1 MNLRNLTTLLI
12 ALTLTA
18 CAINSGSTAEVSLV
32 PSFTPRIVTSPV
44 PTLQRQLEPIETP
57 LPTPSSVP
65 AAIVCERGPSV
76 PETRYTVNAVLDYPA
91 RRLRVTQHIEYLNRN
106 STTLNELV
114 LNVKPNSEPG
124 LFQLGKVSL
133 TATGDMLQT
142 SLARQRLTLAL
153 PQSLDPG
160 CQIRLSLSFELAVPP
175 MAGRGAARFQGYLGY
190 SDRQLNL
197 GHWLPTVALHREGN
211 WISHE
216 PSLIGEQEV
225 LAVADWDV
233 HLAVQNAPKT
243 LVAAAPGTLLEN
255 GDTYWR
261 WFLSAARDFSL
272 SLGEGFILAARQIPD
287 GPLVEVYTFPD
298 ALIET
303 QAGPID
309 TAAFALDTAT
319 NSLAIFAGRF
329 GPYPYDRLVVVQG
342 DFPDGMEFSG
352 IVFVGGEYF
361 RRFGGPDSYLM
372 LITAHEVSH
381 QWWYSQVG
389 SDQALHPWL
398 DEALA
403 TYSELVFVEEYY
415 PALKGWWWEFRIN
428 SFSPEGFVD
437 STVYDFPSRRAY
449 INAVY
454 LRGVR
459 MLDALRATIGTDAF
473 FAWLRRYAEVGAG
486 QVMEPASFWS
496 LLTPEQF
503 DLTAPIRER
512 YLQQP
517 QIIRLDSSTG
527 S

>member
-1 MNLRNLTTLLI
+1 MKLPNLATLLI
-12 ALTLTA
+12 SLVLAA
-18 CAINSGSTAEVSLV
+18 CAVYPGSHAEASPIPASTVQ
-32 PSFTPRIVTSPV
+32 IVTTPV
-44 PTLQRQLEPIETP
+44 PTRQRQLQPIDTP
-57 LPTPSSVP
+57 LPTPSPTP
-65 AAIVCERGPSV
+65 AAIVCGLDSAA
-76 PETRYTVNAVLDYPA
+76 PETRYTVNAVLDYPT
-91 RRLRVTQHIEYLNRN
+91 RRVRVVQHVEYLNRD
-106 STTLNELV
+106 SSPLNELV
-114 LNVKPNSEPG
+114 FNVKPNTEPR
-124 LFQLGKVSL
+124 LFQLDAATL
-133 TATGDMLQT
+133 TTIGEPLQT
-142 SLARQRLTLAL
+142 NLARQRLALTL
-153 PQSLDPG
+153 PQPLDPD
-160 CQIRLSLSFELAVPP
+160 CQIRLSLTFELAIPP
-175 MAGRGAARFQGYLGY
+175 MADRGVERFQGYLGY

-197 GHWLPTVALHREGN
+197 GHWLPTIALRREGG

-216 PSLIGEQEV
+216 PSVIGEQEA
-225 LAVADWDV
+225 LGIADWDV
-233 HLAVQNAPKT
+233 HLAVQNSPDN

-255 GDTYWR
+255 GDTHWR
-261 WFLSAARDFSL
+261 WFLHDARDFSL
-272 SLGEGFILAARQIPD
+272 SLGQDFILNARQLPD
-287 GPLVEVYTFPD
+287 GPLVEVYSFPD

-303 QAGPID
+303 QTGPINA
-309 TAAFALDTAT
+309 AAFALDTAV
-319 NSLAIFAGRF
+319 NSLATFANRF
-329 GPYPYDRLVVVQG
+329 GPYIYDRLVIVQG

-381 QWWYSQVG
+381 QWWYNQVG

-415 PALKGWWWEFRIN
+415 PALKGWWWEFRID
-428 SFSPEGFVD
+428 SLAPEGFVD
-437 STVYDFPSRRAY
+437 SSVYDFPSRRAY

-473 FAWLRRYAEVGAG
+473 FAWLRRYAKVGTR

-517 QIIRLDSSTG
+517 QIIRLDPASG

>member
-1 MNLRNLTTLLI
+1 MNLRTLTTLLI
-12 ALTLTA
+12 ALLLTA
-18 CAINSGSTAEVSLV
+18 CSITPGDRLEASPLPSPTAQ
-32 PSFTPRIVTSPV
+32 IVTTPV
-44 PTLQRQLEPIETP
+44 PTLQRQLQPIETP
-57 LPTPSSVP
+57 LSTTSPTP
-65 AAIVCERGPSV
+65 AAIVCGFDSAAPD
-76 PETRYTVNAVLDYPA
+76 TRYTVNAVLDYPA
-91 RRLRVTQHIEYLNRN
+91 RRIKVIQHSEVINRD
-106 STTLNELV
+106 LMPLDELV
-114 LNVKPNSEPG
+114 FNVKPNTEPG
-124 LFQLGKVSL
+124 LFQLGDASL
-133 TATGDMLQT
+133 TTTGDPVQT
-142 SLARQRLTLAL
+142 SLARQRLTLTL
-153 PQSLDPG
+153 PEPLDPG
-160 CQIRLSLSFELAVPP
+160 CQIRLSLTFELAIPP
-175 MAGRGAARFQGYLGY
+175 IADRGVQRFQGYLGY

-197 GHWLPTVALHREGN
+197 GHWLPTIALRRDGD
-211 WISHE
+211 WVSHE
-216 PSLIGEQEV
+216 PSVIGEQEA
-225 LAVADWDV
+225 LAIADWDV
-233 HLAVQNAPKT
+233 HLAVQNAPAA

-261 WFLSAARDFSL
+261 WFLPAARDFSL
-272 SLGEGFILAARQIPD
+272 SLGEGFTLSARQIPD
-287 GPLVEVYTFPD
+287 GPLVEVYTFSD
-298 ALIET
+298 ARIET

-309 TAAFALDTAT
+309 AAAFALDTAA
-319 NSLAIFAGRF
+319 NSLAIFADRF
-329 GPYPYDRLVVVQG
+329 GPYPYDRLIVVQG

-361 RRFGGPDSYLM
+361 RQFGGPDSYLM

-403 TYSELVFVEEYY
+403 TYSELVFIEEYY
-415 PALKGWWWEFRIN
+415 PALKGWWWEFRIDH
-428 SFSPEGFVD
+428 FSPEGFVD

-473 FAWLRRYAEVGAG
+473 FTWLRRYAEVGRG
-486 QVMEPASFWS
+486 QVMEPEFFWS
-496 LLTPEQF
+496 LLSPDQI

-517 QIIRLDSSTG
+517 QIIHLDPASG

>member
-1 MNLRNLTTLLI
+1 MNLRTLTNLLI
-12 ALTLTA
+12 ALSLTA
-18 CAINSGSTAEVSLV
+18 CTITPGDRAEASPM
-32 PSFTPRIVTSPV
+32 PSPTSQIVTTPV
-44 PTLQRQLEPIETP
+44 PTLQRQLQPIETP
-57 LPTPSSVP
+57 LPTPSPTP
-65 AAIVCERGPSV
+65 AAIVCGLDSATPA
-76 PETRYTVNAVLDYPA
+76 TRYTINAVLDYPA
-91 RRLRVTQHIEYLNRN
+91 RRVQVVQHIEYINRD
-106 STTLNELV
+106 SAALSELV
-114 LNVKPNSEPG
+114 FNIKPNTDPG
-124 LFQLGKVSL
+124 IFQLAGVTL
-133 TATGDMLQT
+133 TTSGEPLQT
-142 SLARQRLTLAL
+142 SLARQRLTLTL
-153 PQSLDPG
+153 PEPLDPA
-160 CQIRLSLSFELAVPP
+160 CQIRLTLTFELAIPP
-175 MAGRGAARFQGYLGY
+175 IANRGVQRFQGYLGY

-197 GHWLPTVALHREGN
+197 GHWLPTIALRRDDD
-211 WISHE
+211 WITHE
-216 PSLIGEQEV
+216 PSVIGEQEA
-225 LAVADWDV
+225 LGIADWDV
-233 HLAVQNAPKT
+233 HLAIQNAPDT

-261 WFLSAARDFSL
+261 WVLPAARDFSL
-272 SLGEGFILAARQIPD
+272 SLGEGFILSARQLPD

-309 TAAFALDTAT
+309 AAAFALDTAA
-319 NSLAIFAGRF
+319 NSLAIFANRF
-329 GPYPYDRLVVVQG
+329 GPYPYERLVIVQG

-361 RRFGGPDSYLM
+361 RRFGGPDSYLT

-403 TYSELVFVEEYY
+403 TYSELVFIEEYY
-415 PALKGWWWEFRIN
+415 PALKGWWWEFRID

-473 FAWLRRYAEVGAG
+473 FAWLRRYAEVGNG
-486 QVMEPASFWS
+486 QVMEPLSFWS

-503 DLTAPIRER
+503 DLTAPIRQR

-517 QIIRLDSSTG
+517 QIIRLDPAAG